1 MLQKKKD
8 EKENIN
14 KIDQLSSRIKK
25 LLSLTQTQ
33 DLEHEEIIQKI
44 SVDYQHLT
52 GKKHEYCTFTKEEC
66 SKKELLKEESFKTSK
81 LNTKLH
87 QFKGP

>member
-25 LLSLTQTQ
+25 LLSLTQIQ
-33 DLEHEEIIQKI
+33 DLEHEEIIKKV
-44 SVDYQHLT
+44 SADYQHLT
-52 GKKHEYCTFTKEEC
+52 GKKTRI
-66 SKKELLKEESFKTSK
+66 
-81 LNTKLH
+81 LH
-87 QFKGP
+87 IHQRGMQQKRAVKRRVI

>member
-25 LLSLTQTQ
+25 LLSLTQT
-33 DLEHEEIIQKI
+33 
-44 SVDYQHLT
+44 
-52 GKKHEYCTFTKEEC
+52 
-66 SKKELLKEESFKTSK
+66 
-81 LNTKLH
+81 
-87 QFKGP
+87 